1 MDVTDYKI
9 LSQIQKK
16 ADIPL
21 VDLANL
27 IGLSKTACWNRLRR
41 LEEDGVIIGKF
52 VQLNRFSLNLP
63 IVVFLA
69 ITVRRHSKEW
79 VKQFQEQVK
88 KVLRSGKDG
97 WENCLNLRKV
107 ISFSS

>member
-52 VQLNRFSLNLP
+52 V
-63 IVVFLA
+63 
-69 ITVRRHSKEW
+69 
-79 VKQFQEQVK
+79 
-88 KVLRSGKDG
+88 
-97 WENCLNLRKV
+97 
-107 ISFSS
+107 

>member
-52 VQLNRFSLNLP
+52 VQLNRFSLN
-63 IVVFLA
+63 
-69 ITVRRHSKEW
+69 
-79 VKQFQEQVK
+79 
-88 KVLRSGKDG
+88 
-97 WENCLNLRKV
+97 
-107 ISFSS
+107 

>member
-1 MDVTDYKI
+1 MDVIDYKI

-52 VQLNRFSLNLP
+52 VQLNRFSLN
-63 IVVFLA
+63 
-69 ITVRRHSKEW
+69 
-79 VKQFQEQVK
+79 
-88 KVLRSGKDG
+88 
-97 WENCLNLRKV
+97 
-107 ISFSS
+107 

>member
-1 MDVTDYKI
+1 MDATDYKI

-27 IGLSKTACWNRLRR
+27 IGLSKTVCWNRLRR

-63 IVVFLA
+63 IVVF
-69 ITVRRHSKEW
+69 
-79 VKQFQEQVK
+79 
-88 KVLRSGKDG
+88 
-97 WENCLNLRKV
+97 
-107 ISFSS
+107 FSNHGSPPLKRMG